1 MGGRTQS
8 FQAQKKIE
16 MSFARIR
23 HAGVPIGRT
32 AQVFSRAAIANLAMT
47 FLLLSF
53 GSSCDLRSSAS
64 HTPAK
69 GIGSTRQ
76 DETSDLSSRSGTVQ
90 AQVRKVRMIYEVA
103 IEEVPQGKAL
113 RIWIPRIESDPFQ
126 DVKLIS
132 VQIPGEVQEGRETR
146 YGNRYWFTE
155 ITDANPRTRVE
166 IIYDIER
173 REVVPENYATVAKRE
188 QELFLQANQLVPVGG
203 ESIETLLDEKSI
215 PVTAQRKAEV
225 FYDLVLEHVDYKKP
239 DGQPW
244 GRGDTNWV
252 CDSRYG
258 NCTDFHSLFIS
269 LCRTHKVPAKFEI
282 GFPLGPGPA
291 ANLSGY
297 HCWAYYAAGQKW
309 HPVDISEA
317 DKNMDQRSY
326 FFGKLTADRIAV
338 TQGRDLQLTPAPA
351 AGPLNYWIDPWV
363 EADGRRHPHL
373 KKRYRYERV
382 PESKDP

>member
-1 MGGRTQS
+1 MH
-8 FQAQKKIE
+8 KKIK
-16 MSFARIR
+16 MSFVRIR
-23 HAGVPIGRT
+23 HSDVPIGRIR
-32 AQVFSRAAIANLAMT
+32 QVFSKAAISNLAMI
-47 FLLLSF
+47 FLLLSL
-53 GSSCDLRSSAS
+53 GSSCDLPSSAPQ
-64 HTPAK
+64 TPAK
-69 GIGSTRQ
+69 GMESTRQ
-76 DETSDLSSRSGTVQ
+76 EETSDVVSNVGTVQ

-103 IEEVPQGKAL
+103 IEEVPQGEAL
-113 RIWIPRIESDPFQ
+113 RIWIPRIKSDPFQ

-132 VQIPGEVQEGRETR
+132 VQIPGDIQDGRETR

-155 ITDANPRTRVE
+155 VADINPTIRVE

-173 REVVPENYATVAKRE
+173 REVVPENYAAVASGD
-188 QELFLQANQLVPVGG
+188 QDLFLQPNHLVPVGG
-203 ESIETLLDEKSI
+203 ESIEALLDEKPI
-215 PVTAQRKAEV
+215 PAPAHEKAEV

-239 DGQPW
+239 EGEPW

-269 LCRTHKVPAKFEI
+269 LCRTHRVPAKFEI

-291 ANLSGY
+291 ANLPGY
-297 HCWAYYAAGQKW
+297 HCWAYYAAEREW
-309 HPVDISEA
+309 YPVDISEA

-338 TQGRDLQLTPAPA
+338 TQGRDLHLTPAPA

-363 EADGRRHPHL
+363 EIDGRPHPHL
-373 KKRYRYERV
+373 KKRYRYERI
-382 PESKDP
+382 PESKDPN